1 MSELEDMFGPPIHV
15 YTRADALADGMLK
28 DITADAAEAGFT
40 LHTAMTLAAWHETV
54 AWTDEDEAR
63 KPEGTGQDEHG
74 RLWDVLTMAKVAA
87 SAAIRAGG
95 AANPLAFRVLRV
107 PREGRGVKP
116 RYADLVLHVGPGDD
130 GESVMTIMR
139 VGES

>member
-1 MSELEDMFGPPIHV
+1 MAGLEDFFGPPIHV

-40 LHTAMTLAAWHETV
+40 LHTVMTLAAWHETV

-63 KPEGTGQDEHG
+63 KPHVTAQDERG
-74 RLWDVLTMAKVAA
+74 RLWDVLTMAKTAA
-87 SAAIRAGG
+87 SAAVRAGG
-95 AANPLAFRVLRV
+95 APNPLAFRVLRV
-107 PREGRGVKP
+107 PREGGGLQP

-130 GESVMTIMR
+130 AEPVLTIMR
-139 VGES
+139 PGEG